1 MQKGTNVRFG
11 FSGAGHP
18 HARAWAQA
26 AKDNGGEIFAIY
38 DPSPAVAADIASQ
51 VGGTV
56 VDALQDLKGYD
67 LDAVIVDG
75 RCDEVTELAIGIA
88 QLGLPILM
96 EKPGGMTAAEMGR
109 IADAVEV
116 AGVASQM
123 GYFLRNAR
131 PVLETKDALAKGEL
145 GQISLV
151 RCHAAMPHRAWD
163 VMGAWF
169 GDPTNITSIFQ
180 EDACH
185 VVDIVVDLF
194 GLPTSVAALRTKGNF
209 DPSVGEDAIASI
221 WDYGTHLAV
230 VDFTAREANPW
241 IDTWS
246 LEIYGTTGTIR
257 AGFSAEWLERYTKD
271 SGWVES
277 GEPRLS
283 GPSDGFARNTSTRE
297 HYRIEM
303 EGLVNAIRSGGGTSA
318 PARHGYRVFQMVE
331 AIAAAADTGR
341 KVEL

>member
-1 MQKGTNVRFG
+1 MRFG
-11 FSGAGHP
+11 IAGAGHP
-18 HARAWAQA
+18 HALGWAQA
-26 AKDNGGEIFAIY
+26 AKDNGGEIIAIY
-38 DPSPAVAADIASQ
+38 DPSPAVAADVASQ

-56 VDALQDLKGYD
+56 ADSVEDLDGYG

-75 RCDEVTELAIGIA
+75 RCDEVTEIAIEVAG
-88 QLGLPILM
+88 LGLPILL
-96 EKPGGMTAAEMGR
+96 EKPGGMNAADTKR
-109 IADAVEV
+109 IADAVEA

-131 PVLETKDALAKGEL
+131 PLLEVKEAIANGEL
-145 GQISLV
+145 GQISLI
-151 RCHAAMPHRAWD
+151 RGHAAMPHLAWD

-194 GLPTSVAALRTKGNF
+194 GLPKSVNAVRTKGNF
-209 DPSVGEDAIASI
+209 TPSVGEDAIASI

-257 AGFSAEWLERYTKD
+257 AGFSAEWLERYTKET
-271 SGWVES
+271 GWVES

-283 GPSDGFARNTSTRE
+283 GPSDGFARDTSTRE

-303 EGLVNAIRSGGGTSA
+303 ESLVNAVRNGGDTSA
-318 PARHGYRVFQMVE
+318 PARHGYDVFRVVE
-331 AIAAAADTGR
+331 AIAAAADSGR
-341 KVEL
+341 TVNL